1 MKKCKKCSEEK
12 PLTEYC
18 KRKGEKDGLHRYCK
32 GCMNGEFGSYYN
44 TTRKYTGKD
53 YYNQYRKENKEYF
66 NTYSNQH
73 YHENKEMYREWNRN
87 KSTTDPIFRLKHSIN
102 ANININ
108 LKKYLQIKQD
118 KSMNYLGTTM
128 EQYCQYLEQQ
138 FTPEMN
144 WDNYGSYWEID
155 HILPI
160 DSFDLTNEEQLYQCF
175 NYTNTRPLH
184 WLENKQKSNKIIE

>member
-1 MKKCKKCSEEK
+1 MKKCKRCSEEK
-12 PLTEYC
+12 PLTEYGR
-18 KRKGEKDGLHRYCK
+18 RKDTKDGLHRYCK
-32 GCMNGEFGSYYN
+32 KCAYKIAEDYYH
-44 TTRKYTGKD
+44 TTGKTSRKD

-87 KSTTDPIFRLKHSIN
+87 KSTMDPIFRLKHSIN
-102 ANININ
+102 ANINVN

-155 HILPI
+155 HIMPI

-184 WLENKQKSNKIIE
+184 WLENKQKSNKIID

>member
-73 YHENKEMYREWNRN
+73 YHENKDYYREYNNIRSAN
-87 KSTTDPIFRLKHSIN
+87 DPTFRLKHAIN
-102 ANININ
+102 SNINGN
-108 LKKYLQIKQD
+108 LRKYLQIKHD

-128 EQYCQYLEQQ
+128 EQYCQYLEHQ
-138 FTPEMN
+138 FTSEMN

-184 WLENKQKSNKIIE
+184 WLENKQKSNKII

>member
-73 YHENKEMYREWNRN
+73 YHENKDYYREYNNTR
-87 KSTTDPIFRLKHSIN
+87 SATDPIFRLKHAIN
-102 ANININ
+102 SNINSN
-108 LKKYLQIKQD
+108 LRKYLQIKHD

-138 FTPEMN
+138 FTLEMN

-184 WLENKQKSNKIIE
+184 WLENKQKSNKII

>member
-1 MKKCKKCSEEK
+1 MKKCKRCGEEK
-12 PLTEYC
+12 PLTEYGN
-18 KRKGEKDGLHRYCK
+18 RKDTKDGLHRYCK
-32 GCMNGEFGSYYN
+32 ICAYKIAEDYYHN
-44 TTRKYTGKD
+44 TGKTSRKE
-53 YYNQYRKENKEYF
+53 YYDQYRKENKEYH

-73 YHENKEMYREWNRN
+73 YHENKDYYREYNDTR
-87 KSTTDPIFRLKHSIN
+87 SATDPIFRLKHAIN
-102 ANININ
+102 SNININ
-108 LKKYLQIKQD
+108 LKKYLQIKHD

-128 EQYCQYLEQQ
+128 EQYYQYLEQQ

-175 NYTNTRPLH
+175 NYINTRPLH